1 MAAMLQAVT
10 IVLFN
15 QPRVNVLTKNTD
27 KLRQEVA
34 AHIEADAVV
43 QGDYWDPDAGRGC
56 FIGCLAHSNSTV
68 KIELTYGLPSS
79 ILKIAESI
87 FEALPQDEAQNF
99 FAALPDAVACD
110 GKDLSRVC
118 WQFLAAELKALPPTE
133 AQSVVDPVIA
143 GMELL
148 AAGERWSDARAA
160 TAAAARAATAATYA
174 AYAAY
179 AAAAYATAAYA
190 TYAADAA
197 AYATYAADAAARAA
211 DARAAATYAATAA
224 DAATYAATAADAAR
238 AAATYAATA
247 ADAARAAAAAARARQ
262 RDLLLRL
269 ISEAPVIQ

>member
-1 MAAMLQAVT
+1 M
-10 IVLFN
+10 
-15 QPRVNVLTKNTD
+15 LTKNAD

-34 AHIEADAVV
+34 AHIEADAVA
-43 QGDYWDPDAGRGC
+43 QGNYWNPETSRGC
-56 FIGCLAHSNSTV
+56 FIGCLAHSNSTA

-79 ILKIAESI
+79 ILRIAESI

-148 AAGERWSDARAA
+148 AAGETWSAA
-160 TAAAARAATAATYA
+160 NAANAARAARA
-174 AYAAY
+174 AAY
-179 AAAAYATAAYA
+179 AAANAAN
-190 TYAADAA
+190 
-197 AYATYAADAAARAA
+197 AAR
-211 DARAAATYAATAA
+211 
-224 DAATYAATAADAAR
+224 AAR
-238 AAATYAATA
+238 AAAN
-247 ADAARAAAAAARARQ
+247 AARAAAAAAAAAAAYAAAAAAAAAYAYAAANAANAAYARAAAKARQ
-262 RDLLLRL
+262 RNLLLRL